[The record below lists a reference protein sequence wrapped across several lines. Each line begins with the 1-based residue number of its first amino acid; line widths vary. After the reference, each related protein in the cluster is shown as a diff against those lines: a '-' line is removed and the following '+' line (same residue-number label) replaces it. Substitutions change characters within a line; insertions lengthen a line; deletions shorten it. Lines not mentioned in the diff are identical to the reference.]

1 MGNTLSNAACSPISS
16 RLDSVTSACKNRRY
30 ESNWIANRYGVPR
43 MLGRLPKFLRMRFFS
58 VNE

>member
-1 MGNTLSNAACSPISS
+1 VQADFVALGF
-16 RLDSVTSACKNRRY
+16 RVSACKNRRY
-30 ESNWIANRYGVPR
+30 ESNWIASKYGVPR

>member
-1 MGNTLSNAACSPISS
+1 MGNTLSNAACRPISS
-16 RLDSVTSACKNRRY
+16 RFDSATSACKNRRY
-30 ESNWIANRYGVPR
+30 ESNWIASRYGVPR